1 MGNFRSHPHGTI
13 ILPPLGQYRTMAM
26 AQVWNVEGEGRKMG
40 ILVRTLVGHGHR
52 VNTLALSCEAALRT
66 GPYGKEEFAFKSSST
81 FTPEEGQAV
90 ALQRY
95 NLAR

>member
-1 MGNFRSHPHGTI
+1 MGNFKSHPHVTT
-13 ILPPLGQYRTMAM
+13 LPALGQYHAMTM

-66 GPYGKEEFAFKSSST
+66 GPYGKEDFAFKASST

>member
-1 MGNFRSHPHGTI
+1 MPYFYCSMTPILIPIQYQCQPITMG
-13 ILPPLGQYRTMAM
+13 
-26 AQVWNVEGEGRKMG
+26 QVWNVEGEGRKMG

-52 VNTLALSCEAALRT
+52 INTLALSCEAALRT
-66 GPYGKEEFAFKSSST
+66 GPYGKEDFAFKASST

-90 ALQRY
+90 ALERY